1 MSSPS
6 SSVVVSPSLRKK
18 YTSLFNPDE
27 IQSNQE
33 AENAATGRNSSY
45 SDFGNDEKLEDYHGR
60 SEMRGSRGQD
70 SDIPR
75 VNDTGDSDDEEYE
88 PPSSLR
94 ELDGSPPRLN
104 KFRGPPSTW
113 RGWTRRERHEY
124 AALETMR
131 SRDLSIH
138 LYNSFM
144 LKNKAKKEKARTLV
158 TQTFNGA
165 SSEEQQDSVP
175 PFAPNRGWTAW
186 PMPTDEVPRAD
197 ERINKDPDDA
207 WTLSMVPDNRPS
219 AELEECIIAHMM
231 RISRQRFEA
240 RPWDWRDARRFERE
254 GSPSGYDSESV
265 LVKDENGFDDLLPPN
280 PDLHPVT
287 QTDDEK
293 SRKLLRPEA
302 RNILQRLDDLLLNLQ
317 AARNTCAA
325 VSRESKRE
333 SKLPNTGARSGTRND
348 KARSPSQ
355 INYARSVIGS
365 EDGDNSEDDKIPPIS
380 PSQDRE
386 NRVDRLESHI
396 PCQTSNQKRPV
407 RFGLRDWSEVLGVA
421 SLAGWPT
428 AAVMRASRRCA
439 DLFGEDQAFRTLYEN
454 KVQLGKTEDGMPC
467 WKHAESDQSDQSDTE
482 AKLTGNRPMLS
493 STDNPKQ
500 DERYCPVAGCPRQ
513 LRGFSRA
520 WNLNQHLKK
529 AHADLLADSKIQ
541 LAKRV
546 YK

>member
-1 MSSPS
+1 MSAPS
-6 SSVVVSPSLRKK
+6 SSIVVSPSLSK

-33 AENAATGRNSSY
+33 AQYAATGGNSSY
-45 SDFGNDEKLEDYHGR
+45 SDFVNDDKVEDDRGP
-60 SEMRGSRGQD
+60 SEIRGSKGED
-70 SDIPR
+70 SEIPHA
-75 VNDTGDSDDEEYE
+75 NDVGDSDDEEYE
-88 PPSSLR
+88 PPSSRKDL
-94 ELDGSPPRLN
+94 EGSPPRLN
-104 KFRGPPSTW
+104 KFHGPPSTW

-138 LYNSFM
+138 LYNSFT
-144 LKNKAKKEKARTLV
+144 LKNKAKKAKARTLA
-158 TQTFNGA
+158 TETFNGA
-165 SSEEQQDSVP
+165 SSEEQQDSIFS
-175 PFAPNRGWTAW
+175 FAPNRGWTAW

-219 AELEECIIAHMM
+219 AELEECILAHMM

-265 LVKDENGFDDLLPPN
+265 PVKDENRSDDLLPPS
-280 PDLHPVT
+280 PDLHPVI

-302 RNILQRLDDLLLNLQ
+302 RNILERLDNLLLNLQ
-317 AARNTCAA
+317 AARSTCAA
-325 VSRESKRE
+325 VSRGSKRE
-333 SKLPNTGARSGTRND
+333 SKLPNTGARSSTLND
-348 KARSPSQ
+348 EARSPSQ
-355 INYARSVIGS
+355 INYACSVIGS
-365 EDGDNSEDDKIPPIS
+365 EDGVNSGDDKITSTS
-380 PSQDRE
+380 PLQDRE
-386 NRVDRLESHI
+386 NRVDRFEYHLPS
-396 PCQTSNQKRPV
+396 QTSPQKRPV
-407 RFGLRDWSEVLGVA
+407 RFGLRDWSEVLGMA
-421 SLAGWPT
+421 SLTGWPT
-428 AAVMRASRRCA
+428 VAVMRASRRCA
-439 DLFGEDQAFRTLYEN
+439 DLFGEDQEFRTMYEN
-454 KVQLGKTEDGMPC
+454 PVQLGKTEDGMPC
-467 WKHAESDQSDQSDTE
+467 WRHSESDQSDAE
-482 AKLTGNRPMLS
+482 AQPTGNRPMFS
-493 STDNPKQ
+493 GIDNPKQ

-529 AHADLLADSKIQ
+529 AHADLLAESKVQ

>member
-6 SSVVVSPSLRKK
+6 SSVVVSPSPRK

-33 AENAATGRNSSY
+33 AQYAATGGVSSY
-45 SDFGNDEKLEDYHGR
+45 PDFGNGDKLEDDRGS
-60 SEMRGSRGQD
+60 SEIRGSRD
-70 SDIPR
+70 DELEIPLTDD
-75 VNDTGDSDDEEYE
+75 VGDSDDEEYE
-88 PPSSLR
+88 PPSSFK
-94 ELDGSPPRLN
+94 ELEGSPPRLN
-104 KFRGPPSTW
+104 KFHGPPSTW

-144 LKNKAKKEKARTLV
+144 LKNKAKKAKARKLATG
-158 TQTFNGA
+158 TFNGA
-165 SSEEQQDSVP
+165 SSGEKRDSMP

-197 ERINKDPDDA
+197 ERINKDPDDV
-207 WTLSMVPDNRPS
+207 WTLSMAPDNRPS
-219 AELEECIIAHMM
+219 AELEECIVAHMM

-240 RPWDWRDARRFERE
+240 RPWDWREDQRFERE
-254 GSPSGYDSESV
+254 GSPLGHDSESV
-265 LVKDENGFDDLLPPN
+265 LVKDENGSDDLLPPN
-280 PDLHPVT
+280 PDLHPVI
-287 QTDDEK
+287 QTDDEE

-302 RNILQRLDDLLLNLQ
+302 RNILERLDNLLLNLQ
-317 AARNTCAA
+317 AARSTCAA
-325 VSRESKRE
+325 VSRRSKRE
-333 SKLPNTGARSGTRND
+333 SKLPNTGARSSTLND
-348 KARSPSQ
+348 EARPPSQ
-355 INYARSVIGS
+355 INYAHSVVGS
-365 EDGDNSEDDKIPPIS
+365 EDGANSEDDKTTSTS
-380 PSQDRE
+380 PLQGRE
-386 NRVDRLESHI
+386 NKADRLESHL
-396 PCQTSNQKRPV
+396 PSQTSSQKHPV

-421 SLAGWPT
+421 SLTGWPT

-439 DLFGEDQAFRTLYEN
+439 DLFGEDQVFRTMYEN
-454 KVQLGKTEDGMPC
+454 TVQLGKTEDGMPC
-467 WKHAESDQSDQSDTE
+467 WKHAESDQSDTE
-482 AKLTGNRPMLS
+482 AKLTESRPMFS
-493 STDNPKQ
+493 GIDNPKQ

-529 AHADLLADSKIQ
+529 AHADLLAESKIQ

-546 YK
+546 HK

>member
-6 SSVVVSPSLRKK
+6 SSVVSPSLRK

-33 AENAATGRNSSY
+33 AQNAATGGNSSY
-45 SDFGNDEKLEDYHGR
+45 SDFGHDEKLEDYRGR
-60 SEMRGSRGQD
+60 SEMRGARGQD

-75 VNDTGDSDDEEYE
+75 MNEIGDSDDEEYE
-88 PPSSLR
+88 PPSSLK
-94 ELDGSPPRLN
+94 ELEGSPPRLN
-104 KFRGPPSTW
+104 KFCGPPSTW

-144 LKNKAKKEKARTLV
+144 LKNKAKKAKARTLA
-158 TQTFNGA
+158 TGKFNGA
-165 SSEEQQDSVP
+165 SSEEQRDSIP
-175 PFAPNRGWTAW
+175 PFSPTRGWTAW

-219 AELEECIIAHMM
+219 AELEECIVAHMI

-254 GSPSGYDSESV
+254 GSPLGYDSESV
-265 LVKDENGFDDLLPPN
+265 LIKDENGFDDLLPPN
-280 PDLHPVT
+280 TNLHPVI
-287 QTDDEK
+287 QTDDEN

-302 RNILQRLDDLLLNLQ
+302 RNILERLDDLLLNLQ
-317 AARNTCAA
+317 TARNTCAA
-325 VSRESKRE
+325 VSRGSKRE
-333 SKLPNTGARSGTRND
+333 SKLPNTGARSSTRND
-348 KARSPSQ
+348 ESRSPRP
-355 INYARSVIGS
+355 INYARSVPGS
-365 EDGDNSEDDKIPPIS
+365 EDGDKSEDDKITSTS

-386 NRVDRLESHI
+386 NRVDRLKSHL
-396 PCQTSNQKRPV
+396 PSQTRPQKRPV
-407 RFGLRDWSEVLGVA
+407 RFGLRDWSEILGVA

-439 DLFGEDQAFRTLYEN
+439 DLFGEDQAFRTMYEN

-467 WKHAESDQSDQSDTE
+467 WKHAESDQSNQSDTE
-482 AKLTGNRPMLS
+482 AKLMGNRPIFNG
-493 STDNPKQ
+493 TDNPKQ
-500 DERYCPVAGCPRQ
+500 DERYCPVKGCPRQ

-529 AHADLLADSKIQ
+529 AHADLLAESKIQ